1 MYKGD
6 VTPEQAWEVLSTSD
20 NAVLVDVRT
29 APEWTFVGLPAVDRL
44 LRISWQNHP
53 AMEVN
58 EQFVDQIRAAGVPE
72 TAEVFL
78 LCRSGVRS
86 AAAASALTAAGFANA
101 YNIAGGFEG
110 DRDDQGH
117 RGKVNG
123 WKNAGLP
130 WVQG

>member
-6 VTPEQAWEVLSTSD
+6 VTPEQAFAALEAKG

-29 APEWTFVGLPAVDRL
+29 EPEWGYVGMPAVDNL
-44 LRISWQNHP
+44 LRISWQAYP
-53 AMEVN
+53 TMQVN
-58 EQFVDQIRAAGVPE
+58 GGFVDQVKAAGVSAD
-72 TAEVFL
+72 AEIYL

-86 AAAASALTAAGFANA
+86 AAAASALAASGFANA
-101 YNIAGGFEG
+101 YNVAGGFEG
-110 DRDDQGH
+110 DRDMDGH

-123 WKNAGLP
+123 WKHAGLP